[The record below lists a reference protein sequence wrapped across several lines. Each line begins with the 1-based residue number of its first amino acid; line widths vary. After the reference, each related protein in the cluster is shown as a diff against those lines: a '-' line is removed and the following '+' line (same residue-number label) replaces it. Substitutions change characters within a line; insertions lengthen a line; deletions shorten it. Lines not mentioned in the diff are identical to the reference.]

1 MSLWTP
7 GGEHNVSRD
16 PAPPPTGGDP
26 LPDPATSQAE
36 GDPLADL
43 SPEER
48 ERAEAMV
55 GEMNEVRA
63 QLASAPAVMVVANHA
78 MGLYEL
84 AAIHLSQQPPNLPEA
99 KVAVD
104 AFGAL
109 VETLRGKLGED
120 EGTLTDALTQI
131 RLAFVQLS
139 AAVGQPGDTAGGA
152 AGAPTS

>member
-1 MSLWTP
+1 MTLWTP
-7 GGEHNVSRD
+7 GGEHNVPRD
-16 PAPPPTGGDP
+16 PPGSPPGSGPGGEP
-26 LPDPATSQAE
+26 E
-36 GDPLADL
+36 GDGGGADPLADM

-48 ERAEAMV
+48 EQAEAMV

-63 QLASAPAVMVVANHA
+63 QLAGAPAAMVVANHA

-99 KVAVD
+99 KIAVD

-109 VETLRGKLGED
+109 VETLAGKLGND
-120 EGTLTDALTQI
+120 ESTLTDALAQI

-139 AAVGQPGDTAGGA
+139 AGSGPGADPAGG
-152 AGAPTS
+152 PSS